1 MKRIMN
7 KPVLC
12 FLVLIISFSILIP
25 AYAEVT
31 SLKTN
36 SAFYKGGSKIYFSG
50 TILDTDASTV
60 TVLIFDPNGQYTRI
74 AASGFANSTHQFQ
87 IMVDTSAIDNQ
98 QKLSLKGI
106 YNATAFVAQKEN
118 GKTVSFAFS
127 PDGSPLLASPPTSL
141 VASAPSSTE
150 IDLSWSMGENNAG
163 SSISGYKI
171 ERNDGSGF
179 NTIQNTQTTYFSD
192 LGLVPHQQYSYRV
205 SAINSAGTSAP
216 SNVVN
221 ATTLSSPNVPAN
233 PIPNNSTAPSLDEL
247 LQQRMK
253 DAQKLQELLHGSH
266 SSGSSQSPPAG
277 ISHTIGLTEHVN
289 LNDLS
294 DAIPTGSIS
303 KSNPTQI
310 PNIAINNIL
319 YPLISIVGVGIVVTI
334 LYFRKKRKTKD
345 DEMNPE
351 ISSVTA
357 KESDEDYPILIIKNR
372 LAKGEITME
381 EFKLL
386 KDELSES

>member
-1 MKRIMN
+1 
-7 KPVLC
+7 
-12 FLVLIISFSILIP
+12 
-25 AYAEVT
+25 
-31 SLKTN
+31 
-36 SAFYKGGSKIYFSG
+36 
-50 TILDTDASTV
+50 
-60 TVLIFDPNGQYTRI
+60 
-74 AASGFANSTHQFQ
+74 
-87 IMVDTSAIDNQ
+87 
-98 QKLSLKGI
+98 
-106 YNATAFVAQKEN
+106 
-118 GKTVSFAFS
+118 
-127 PDGSPLLASPPTSL
+127 
-141 VASAPSSTE
+141 
-150 IDLSWSMGENNAG
+150 
-163 SSISGYKI
+163 
-171 ERNDGSGF
+171 
-179 NTIQNTQTTYFSD
+179 
-192 LGLVPHQQYSYRV
+192 
-205 SAINSAGTSAP
+205 
-216 SNVVN
+216 
-221 ATTLSSPNVPAN
+221 
-233 PIPNNSTAPSLDEL
+233 L